1 MQNDTDTDII
11 INNKEEISKYIEEL
25 SEIERKMINI
35 AEEILGSSFNISRSL
50 GFIEWKNKNKKNK
63 YN

>member
-11 INNKEEISKYIEEL
+11 IDNNKKEISKYIEEL

-50 GFIEWKNKNKKNK
+50 GFIEWKNKNNEK
-63 YN
+63 

>member
-11 INNKEEISKYIEEL
+11 IDNNKEEISKYIEEL

-50 GFIEWKNKNKKNK
+50 GFIEWKNKNNEK
-63 YN
+63 

>member
-1 MQNDTDTDII
+1 MQNDTDTYII
-11 INNKEEISKYIEEL
+11 IDNNKKEISKYIEEL

-50 GFIEWKNKNKKNK
+50 GFIEWKNKNNEK
-63 YN
+63 

>member
-50 GFIEWKNKNKKNK
+50 GFIEWKNKKNK